1 MPLFSIGH
9 SNAGIEDFIA
19 LLRRNEISLLVDT
32 RSKPYSR
39 YNPHFS
45 RDALKQSLNEHRIDY
60 IFLGDRIGGKPEGED
75 FYFQS
80 GKVDYGRVAEAPFYL
95 TGLQQLIALAEDRRV
110 AFMCA
115 EADYKHCHR
124 YWLITR
130 SLVERGIDVR
140 HILHSGETVASSATE
155 FEPEQPSLF

>member
-9 SNAGIEDFIA
+9 SNAGIDDFIA

-45 RDALKQSLNEHRIDY
+45 RELLKQSLNEHRIDY
-60 IFLGDRIGGKPEGED
+60 VFLGDQIGGKPEGEA

-80 GKVDYGRVAEAPFYL
+80 GKVNYSRVAEAAFYL
-95 TGLQQLIALAEDRRV
+95 AGLERLIALAEDRRV
-110 AFMCA
+110 TFMCA

-140 HILHSGETVASSATE
+140 HILHSGEIVASSATE

>member
-1 MPLFSIGH
+1 MTLFSIGH
-9 SNAGIEDFIA
+9 SNARIHQFIE
-19 LLRRNEISLLVDT
+19 LLRRYGIAVLVDT

-45 RDALKQSLNEHRIDY
+45 RDALEQSLHENGIEY
-60 IFLGDRIGGKPEGED
+60 AYLGDKIGGRPESEE
-75 FYFQS
+75 FYFDN
-80 GKVDYGRVAEAPFYL
+80 GRVDYERLATARFYL
-95 TGLQQLIALAEDRRV
+95 EGIERMLELAEEKPL

-115 EADYKHCHR
+115 EGDYKKCHR

-130 SLVERGIDVR
+130 TLVERDIEVE
-140 HILHSGETVASSATE
+140 HILHSGEAIRSRASE